1 MEINMRYTVE
11 KSLLTGPNMK
21 DHVFYMVMDNGIP
34 EFTVNEWLDMK
45 SARSPR
51 TGRQYAYSIVRFL
64 NFLSE
69 NGKDYK
75 SATKKDILQFIGI
88 VMRGDEKIV
97 PIKSAV
103 TGSTGAYYLGV
114 IKYFYRYLEDSD
126 NPDLVV
132 RLENKVHRVSNQAYL
147 YGQIWD
153 MDTKEI
159 LKQKV
164 LFPKSKKE
172 HVKWYTEEQKEA
184 ILSNLNT
191 NRDKAIF
198 LLSLQGMRID
208 EILMLRLDDYE
219 PSKKTIQINYAK
231 GGKSRKVFLTAKT
244 IKYLED
250 YIMNERS
257 TVEEKVGVK
266 EEMFLNIRGG
276 KNFGQVVK
284 YSNILK
290 ILKRAAE
297 HAGLNPDMVRTHSGR
312 STWTMDMIHYQA
324 EHPEDN
330 ISDAAIMLAGGWS
343 SPSSMKPYLNMND
356 ERILAATMK
365 KKKKERDN
373 NGS

>member
-1 MEINMRYTVE
+1 
-11 KSLLTGPNMK
+11 
-21 DHVFYMVMDNGIP
+21 
-34 EFTVNEWLDMK
+34 
-45 SARSPR
+45 
-51 TGRQYAYSIVRFL
+51 
-64 NFLSE
+64 
-69 NGKDYK
+69 
-75 SATKKDILQFIGI
+75 
-88 VMRGDEKIV
+88 MRGDEKIV

-103 TGSTGAYYLGV
+103 TGGTGAYYLGV

-132 RLENKVHRVSNQAYL
+132 RLENKAHRVSNQSYL

-312 STWTMDMIHYQA
+312 STWTMDMIHHQA
-324 EHPEDN
+324 EHPEDK

-373 NGS
+373 NGT